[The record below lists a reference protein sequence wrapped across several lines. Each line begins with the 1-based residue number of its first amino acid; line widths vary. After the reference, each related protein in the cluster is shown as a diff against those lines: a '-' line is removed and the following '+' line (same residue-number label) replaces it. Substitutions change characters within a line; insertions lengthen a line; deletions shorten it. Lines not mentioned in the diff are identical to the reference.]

1 MTQLKISKIRD
12 VRTPEYG
19 TPGSAGIDFFIPNDL
34 EQNLYLAPQSDIL
47 IPSGIKVALPKNKML
62 IFENKSGIATSC
74 GAMMRAGKK
83 PKPTQPLASL
93 IIGACIVDSDYQG
106 EVHLHIINAGKCEVS
121 LSPGMKIAQAVIVDA
136 PQYSL
141 CVVPEA
147 DLFESTSERGE
158 GSFGS
163 TNK

>member
-47 IPSGIKVALPKNKML
+47 IPSGIKVALPEDKML
-62 IFENKSGIATSC
+62 VFKNKSGIATSY
-74 GAMMRAGKK
+74 GAMMRAGKE

-93 IIGACIVDSDYQG
+93 IIGACVIDSDYQG
-106 EVHLHIINAGKCEVS
+106 EVHIHIINTGNCEVR
-121 LSPGMKIAQAVIVDA
+121 LLPGMKIAQAIVMDA

-141 CVVPEA
+141 CVVPEHE
-147 DLFESTSERGE
+147 LFDGVSARGD
-158 GSFGS
+158 GAFGS